1 MSLYSD
7 VEFAF
12 NQLVSATEVLNQF
25 LHECEVVHAECYK
38 LPASAGDM
46 SDTSGWELVTPEK
59 HTSFTALSMATGSFA
74 RFTPDY
80 NHSPKYPFRL
90 PGFIQLAP
98 NHYQLAS
105 QLVDACNL
113 QKVIIKELINSSK
126 LNQSQKRD
134 LIQSICPNAI
144 TLQIYRL
151 IKAADGPVKRVGF
164 TWCNKNSMRTINK
177 DEFLTYLA
185 GSKDNPPSGKTRAE
199 WAPWVDKEIEL
210 VKAKPGEFIKI
221 KRPLPITPK
230 LNISFKDD
238 TNTVMFYG
246 HTPTIVFGEQACKVS
261 PLKSYIKAKSTSK
274 TEHYNYLIKRLYVIN
289 ETC

>member
-7 VEFAF
+7 VAFAF
-12 NQLVSATEVLNQF
+12 NQLISATDVLNQF

-38 LPASAGDM
+38 LPPSAGDI
-46 SDTSGWELVTPEK
+46 SDTSGWELVTPAK
-59 HTSFTALSMATGSFA
+59 HIGFTALSMATGAFS
-74 RFTPDY
+74 RFTPGY

-98 NHYQLAS
+98 SHYQLAS

-126 LNQSQKRD
+126 LNQGQKRD

-246 HTPTIVFGEQACKVS
+246 HIPTIVFGEQACKVS
-261 PLKSYIKAKSTSK
+261 PLTSYFRTGSRKNDMS
-274 TEHYNYLIKRLYVIN
+274 YLIKRLYVLD
-289 ETC
+289 